1 MSHKS
6 ASRRTA
12 LVLAAATLMASLA
25 GGIALSADSGL
36 DIAIGRA
43 LFRRAWVPG
52 PASTQAD
59 DGLGPLFDAR
69 SCAACHPG
77 SGRAGA
83 AFDAAGHLEGR
94 GVVLMIARPDGSGDP
109 VYGRRLQIDAVPGFR
124 PEGIIGARDATL
136 PDGRIARHPQVDD
149 LGYGALDPES
159 GLSLRVA
166 PDLRGRGAMARV
178 SDATLQAVAA
188 EQAAGAAR
196 RGDGVA
202 GRPRLLATPQ
212 GEAAIGRF
220 GWKASHADIAH
231 QSADAFLLDLGMST
245 PLFPQPWG
253 DCTPVQATCRA
264 GPHGNGTLL
273 PGSPAS
279 PSRDAVGGVPEISAA
294 VLDRVVAYVASLP
307 VPAPAGKPST
317 AGARLFAST
326 GCAVCHRPELPAEGG
341 PVRLFSD
348 LLLHDMGAELGDTM
362 PEPGAGAS
370 DWRTAPLAG
379 LSDAIARKT
388 GLLHDGRARTVE
400 EAVRWH
406 GGEAAEAARR
416 FNALKPRDRAA
427 LLDYVSAL

>member
-1 MSHKS
+1 MTTPG
-6 ASRRTA
+6 RTLLTLAIA
-12 LVLAAATLMASLA
+12 LSLA
-25 GGIALSADSGL
+25 GLAGGGALSAGSGL

-43 LFRRAWVPG
+43 LFKRAWVPG

-69 SCAACHPG
+69 SCASCHPA
-77 SGRAGA
+77 SRRAGA

-94 GVVLMIARPDGSGDP
+94 GVALMIARPDGTGDP
-109 VYGRRLQIDAVPGFR
+109 VYGRRLQIDAAPGFR
-124 PEGIIGARDATL
+124 PEGIIGARDTIL
-136 PDGRIARHPQVDD
+136 PDGRITRRPQIDD
-149 LGYGALDPES
+149 LGYGPLDPES

-178 SDATLQAVAA
+178 SDATLYAVAA

-196 RGDGVA
+196 RRDGVA
-202 GRPRLLATPQ
+202 GRPRLLAAPQ
-212 GEAAIGRF
+212 GETAIGRF

-245 PLFPQPWG
+245 PLFPEPWG
-253 DCTPVQATCRA
+253 DCTPAQADCRA
-264 GPHGNGTLL
+264 GPHGNRTPL

-279 PSRDAVGGVPEISAA
+279 PDRDAMGGVPEISSQ
-294 VLDRVVAYVASLP
+294 VLDRVVAYVAALP
-307 VPAPAGKPST
+307 VPAAAGTPSA

-326 GCAVCHRPELPAEGG
+326 GCAVCHRPELPAAGG
-341 PVRLFSD
+341 AVRLFSD
-348 LLLHDMGAELGDTM
+348 LLLHDMGPDLGDTM

-379 LSDAIARKT
+379 ISDAIARNT
-388 GLLHDGRARTVE
+388 GLLHDGRARTVD
-400 EAVRWH
+400 EAIRWH

-416 FNALKPRDRAA
+416 FGALTPRDRAA